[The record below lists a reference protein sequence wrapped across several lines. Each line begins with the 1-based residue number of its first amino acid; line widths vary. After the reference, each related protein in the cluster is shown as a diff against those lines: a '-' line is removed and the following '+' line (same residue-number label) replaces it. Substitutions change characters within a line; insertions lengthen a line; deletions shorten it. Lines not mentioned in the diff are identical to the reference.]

1 MYDPVHAGR
10 IKSMQPTLPTDVDM
24 TTFTRLYRRPKLSQQ
39 GFVAFSKFQGV
50 VRVNLC
56 LIVHIFMTYFQ
67 ACTRCEHSVPPRICE
82 PSVSNL
88 RCTECNDN
96 NSCTLYTI
104 FRKETLCERFNLS
117 SERYDEK
124 VEEMTAGQST
134 RAGDVDHD
142 QADDNDKQPRR
153 AERTLHSKHDT
164 KARYNRWEKY
174 RWKNP
179 TYIRRPLVD
188 EYSQRVNVLEQEN
201 LQLRRAMSQLQ
212 KEKDELQGIS
222 VCQHSLATS
231 AAKRLRQGVPVP
243 VLATFL
249 VAEMGHWVSME
260 SQIGS
265 ARASGPGN
273 VTLPSSIA
281 ENARQQC
288 LERIRFLRMW
298 MSNLLPS
305 ISPEIDAIMQTKD
318 ISDDLERA
326 LRLEEAIS
334 NEMNALKDRLK
345 QEQLE
350 AEEKENERQK
360 AEAELAAILARDAET
375 QQLMAHLAAKRLEL
389 MSVIQL
395 EDETS

>member
-1 MYDPVHAGR
+1 
-10 IKSMQPTLPTDVDM
+10 
-24 TTFTRLYRRPKLSQQ
+24 
-39 GFVAFSKFQGV
+39 
-50 VRVNLC
+50 
-56 LIVHIFMTYFQ
+56 MTYFQ

-142 QADDNDKQPRR
+142 QADDNDTTTQACRENTPF
-153 AERTLHSKHDT
+153 E
-164 KARYNRWEKY
+164 ARYESTLQQMGEVSMEESNIYKAAV
-174 RWKNP
+174 NN
-179 TYIRRPLVD
+179 TYEAYSLVD

-231 AAKRLRQGVPVP
+231 ARQTIATVQRVYLTSTGDFSCRRDGSLGVDGIANWECVR
-243 VLATFL
+243 
-249 VAEMGHWVSME
+249 
-260 SQIGS
+260 Q
-265 ARASGPGN
+265 RPGN

-360 AEAELAAILARDAET
+360 AEAELAAILARMPKLSNLWHT
-375 QQLMAHLAAKRLEL
+375 WLRRGL
-389 MSVIQL
+389 S
-395 EDETS
+395 

>member
-1 MYDPVHAGR
+1 MSFEIINRVMYDPVHAGR
-10 IKSMQPTLPTDVDM
+10 IKSMQPTLPTDIDM

-50 VRVNLC
+50 
-56 LIVHIFMTYFQ
+56 

-104 FRKETLCERFNLS
+104 FQKETLCERFNLS

-142 QADDNDKQPRR
+142 QADDNDTTTQ
-153 AERTLHSKHDT
+153 A
-164 KARYNRWEKY
+164 
-174 RWKNP
+174 
-179 TYIRRPLVD
+179 LVD
-188 EYSQRVNVLEQEN
+188 EYLQQVNVLEQEN

-231 AAKRLRQGVPVP
+231 AHQTIATGPEGVPVP

-260 SQIGS
+260 LQIGS

-318 ISDDLERA
+318 VSDDLERA

-360 AEAELAAILARDAET
+360 AEAELTAILARDAET